1 MNNTKT
7 NPIGLDAKLQS
18 IQKRLYDEL
27 NTAWSIVLDAYGRC
41 YVIQDNGV
49 NTVQYFKSKQE
60 YEIISVAEK
69 NKLFFLN
76 RSIEKK
82 IDTLTYETNIELI
95 FIVNLSQLKPS
106 ISHRAD
112 KEAQA
117 DVEFILNQF
126 EGVWVESLEQ
136 GYDNV
141 LKGIKYDQSS
151 DMQPYHCFKFNLR
164 VNYSLT
170 DECNC
175 GC

>member
-7 NPIGLDAKLQS
+7 NPIGLDAK
-18 IQKRLYDEL
+18 IQGIQTKLYNEL
-27 NTAWSIVLDAYGRC
+27 NTTWGIVLNAYGRC
-41 YVIQDNGV
+41 YVIDDNGTK
-49 NTVQYFKSKQE
+49 TVQCFKSKKD

-82 IDTLTYETNIELI
+82 VDTLNYETNVELI
-95 FIVNLSQLKPS
+95 FIVNLEQLKPS
-106 ISHRAD
+106 ITHRAD

-117 DVEFILNQF
+117 DVEFILNTF
-126 EGVWVESLEQ
+126 DGVWVESIEQ

-141 LKGIKYDQSS
+141 LRGIKYDQSS
-151 DMQPYHCFKFNLR
+151 DMQPYYVFKFNLR
-164 VNYSLT
+164 INYSLT
-170 DECNC
+170 DECSC